1 VGEIADLL
9 RRVRRERDPGGKV
22 EDAEWAALA
31 ESADPL
37 SEFDPSD
44 ALDSLPGWN
53 EASSSRAPGTGQAG
67 GVRIPTTRRGRW
79 AARAVVAD
87 HEGRYSE
94 HYRHF
99 ALRVRRALEQRKARS
114 VLVTSPLPE
123 EGKTTTACNLAL
135 ALASMAAGK
144 RIALVE
150 LDLRRPSIAKALW
163 VSSATAFENVLVGR
177 ATLRSGFVRCEEPA
191 LDLYLVHEPSE
202 RAHEVLAGL
211 PVRKVL
217 RELAA
222 QYDTVVIDT
231 PPVLP
236 VPDVPL
242 VAPHADACVVVV
254 EAGVTRRSAFR
265 DALQALP
272 RDKVIGVFVNKSRSA
287 RRVPSE
293 HYVRHAAEEVEET

>member
-9 RRVRRERDPGGKV
+9 RRVRRERDPDGKV

-37 SEFDPSD
+37 AAFDPPG
-44 ALDSLPGWN
+44 APDSLPGWN
-53 EASSSRAPGTGQAG
+53 EAPSARVTRTGQAG
-67 GVRIPTTRRGRW
+67 LVRIPTTRRGRW

-123 EGKTTTACNLAL
+123 EGKTNTACNLAL

-150 LDLRRPSIAKALW
+150 LDLRRPSIAKALGL
-163 VSSATAFENVLVGR
+163 SSEAGFENVLAGR
-177 ATLRSGFVRCEEPA
+177 VSFRSGFVRCAEPD
-191 LDLYLVHEPSE
+191 LDLYLVRNPSE
-202 RAHEVLAGL
+202 RAHELLAGL

-242 VAPHADACVVVV
+242 VAPHVDACVVVV
-254 EAGVTRRSAFR
+254 EAGATRRSAFR

-287 RRVPSE
+287 RHVPAE
-293 HYVRHAAEEVEET
+293 HYVRHATEEVEET